1 MAATMLPVV
10 LVPVSV
16 LSIDLGY
23 LKSSI
28 VLDFVGD
35 GLLPRIPNSLVV
47 GESLSRCD
55 LRFRGLISTVR
66 GEWGLLSSGDS
77 ASNDVWER

>member
-23 LKSSI
+23 LKLSI
-28 VLDFVGD
+28 VLDFVGE
-35 GLLPRIPNSLVV
+35 GPLLPRIPNSLVV

-55 LRFRGLISTVR
+55 L
-66 GEWGLLSSGDS
+66 
-77 ASNDVWER
+77 